1 MRYDVSDTRAFSG
14 IFIKIIQKEDSLM
27 IHGWV
32 LIALCS
38 AMGDALRDLSAK
50 RVLTKENSLL
60 FTWLIFALPL
70 PAIYAADY
78 LCGVP
83 QPAPGFYGALL
94 TALPLEILA
103 QILYM
108 QALRLS
114 PLSIVAPLL
123 ALSPV
128 FMLAVPYLLIGE
140 RISLLAGTGVLLI
153 ASGAYVLNA
162 GTVKK
167 GFLEP
172 FRALLRERGAVYMC
186 LVALLFS
193 FTATLSKKAIML
205 SSPLHYMAVYWT
217 GIVVG
222 MIPLLFFTYRG
233 SWPKTL
239 GNGAVR
245 KALLPALIFVASVF
259 AAAYAMSITKVTYV
273 TTVKRLSVLFSIL
286 LAGMILKEESISERL
301 AGGALMI
308 TGFALIVLFG

>member
-1 MRYDVSDTRAFSG
+1 M
-14 IFIKIIQKEDSLM
+14 IQ
-27 IHGWV
+27 GWV

-50 RVLTKENSLL
+50 RVLNKGNSLL

-78 LCGVP
+78 LCGMP
-83 QPAPGFYGALL
+83 RPAPGFYGALL

-128 FMLAVPYLLIGE
+128 FMLAVPFLLIGE
-140 RISLLAGTGVLLI
+140 RISLLAGTGVVLI

-233 SWPKTL
+233 NWPETL
-239 GNGAVR
+239 RNGAVR
-245 KALLPALIFVASVF
+245 KALLPALLFVAAVF

-273 TTVKRLSVLFSIL
+273 TTVKRLSILFSIL

-308 TGFALIVLFG
+308 SGFALIVLFG

>member
-1 MRYDVSDTRAFSG
+1 
-14 IFIKIIQKEDSLM
+14 
-27 IHGWV
+27 
-32 LIALCS
+32 
-38 AMGDALRDLSAK
+38 MGDALRDLSAK
-50 RVLTKENSLL
+50 RVLTKGNSLL

-70 PAIYAADY
+70 PVIYAADY

-83 QPAPGFYGALL
+83 RPAPGFYGALL

-128 FMLAVPYLLIGE
+128 FMLAVPFLLIGE

-233 SWPKTL
+233 NWPETL
-239 GNGAVR
+239 RNGAVR
-245 KALLPALIFVASVF
+245 KALLPALIFVAAVF